1 MERTLT
7 RAENVAAF
15 QEAEGTLL
23 LEGLVP
29 TSFCLSLKDRVIN
42 GEITAEQAKRDVLA
56 HYTAKAQSKQN
67 VTGEYVNV

>member
-29 TSFCLSLKDRVIN
+29 TPFYLALKDRVVN
-42 GEITAEQAKRDVLA
+42 GEITAEQAKLDVLA
-56 HYTAKAQSKQN
+56 HYSAKAQSRQD

>member
-1 MERTLT
+1 VPVSF
-7 RAENVAAF
+7 APVGDAF
-15 QEAEGTLL
+15 QPSTEPL

-42 GEITAEQAKRDVLA
+42 GEITAKQAKRDVLA

-67 VTGEYVNV
+67 VTGEYVDV

>member
-15 QEAEGTLL
+15 QEGEGTLL

-29 TSFCLSLKDRVIN
+29 TSFYMSLKDRVIK
-42 GEITAEQAKRDVLA
+42 GEITTEQAKRDVLA
-56 HYTAKAQSKQN
+56 HYTVKA
-67 VTGEYVNV
+67 